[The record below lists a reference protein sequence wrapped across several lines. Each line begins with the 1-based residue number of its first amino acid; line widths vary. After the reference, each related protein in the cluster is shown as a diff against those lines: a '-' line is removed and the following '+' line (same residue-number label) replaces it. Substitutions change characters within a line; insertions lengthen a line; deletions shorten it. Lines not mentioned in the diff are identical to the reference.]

1 MSDNKLKKEFNTRDV
16 QRMRNIITKDYSAK
30 TGTQVGYNKEYIDH
44 KEGDIWEENGKKWTI
59 KNGIKQ
65 TINKLDG
72 IKKLL
77 VTPLTCPSCH
87 IPMTKGRIDKV
98 MYSIHQKCSDCVI
111 KHETKLKLEGKFEE
125 YQKNINNQSIAY
137 HIKEMEN
144 VLLELAM
151 NQSEES
157 FVTEGGDIETWK
169 GNGIDTKTLIQD
181 IQEYIQKLRDAMN
194 S

>member
-16 QRMRNIITKDYSAK
+16 QRMRNLITKDYSAK
-30 TGTQVGYNKEYIDH
+30 TGTQVGYNKEYIDR
-44 KEGDIWEENGKKWTI
+44 KEGDIWEENGRKWTI
-59 KNGIKQ
+59 QNGIKQ

-77 VTPLTCPSCH
+77 VTPLTCPNCH
-87 IPMTKGRIDKV
+87 KPMTKGKADKY
-98 MYSIHQKCSDCVI
+98 MYSIHQKCLDCVI
-111 KHETKLKLEGKFEE
+111 EYETKLKALGKYEE
-125 YQKNINNQSIAY
+125 YEKNIKNQSIAY

-151 NQSEES
+151 NQPEES

-169 GNGIDTKTLIQD
+169 GKGVDTKILIQD

>member
-1 MSDNKLKKEFNTRDV
+1 MSDNKLKKEFRERDV

-30 TGTQVGYNKEYIDH
+30 TGTQVGYNKEYIDR
-44 KEGDIWEENGKKWTI
+44 KEGDIWEENGRKWTI
-59 KNGIKQ
+59 QNGIKQ

-77 VTPLTCPSCH
+77 VTPLTCPNCYK
-87 IPMTKGRIDKV
+87 PMTKGKVDKY
-98 MYSIHQKCSDCVI
+98 MYSIHQKCLDCVI
-111 KHETKLKLEGKFEE
+111 EYETKLKALGKFEE
-125 YQKNINNQSIAY
+125 YQKNIKNQSISY

-169 GNGIDTKTLIQD
+169 GKGIDTKTLIQD